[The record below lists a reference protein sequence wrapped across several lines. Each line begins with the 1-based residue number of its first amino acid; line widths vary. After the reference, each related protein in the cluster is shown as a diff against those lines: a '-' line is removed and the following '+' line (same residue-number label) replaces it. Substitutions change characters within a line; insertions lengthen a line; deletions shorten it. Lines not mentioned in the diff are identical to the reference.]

1 MGFKSLFINSDE
13 SEVSKPKL
21 TDVKHE
27 TTKFPVMESQVDDIF
42 NTKSTSIAFPPTT
55 QGAAPVVVL
64 SNQASSE
71 HINQFVEMYSKG
83 FDGLNQPSYD
93 FYEFYKA
100 IVDSGGIDNPQMYV
114 MAMTM
119 GTSMDKGN
127 TKARLLSQADF
138 YINEINKVYNQ
149 YVATGNNKR
158 QDLITQKASEAQ
170 SLESELTN
178 LRGQFEAIANQIKS
192 KEGNLSTIDGKYTP
206 LIGELDSKLKAN
218 DFAKETIVLSIQKVK
233 SGITNNLK

>member
-13 SEVSKPKL
+13 PEVSKPKI
-21 TDVKHE
+21 TEVKHE
-27 TTKFPVMESQVDDIF
+27 INKFPVMDSQINDIF
-42 NTKSTSIAFPPTT
+42 SNGTSTGFPSAT
-55 QGAAPVVVL
+55 QTAAPVVL
-64 SNQASSE
+64 NNQASSE
-71 HINQFVEMYSKG
+71 HINQFVEMYHRG

-119 GTSMDKGN
+119 GTSMDKSN

-138 YINEINKVYNQ
+138 YVNEINKVYNQ
-149 YVATGNNKR
+149 YVSTGNSKR

-178 LRGQFEAIANQIKS
+178 LRGQLEAIANQIKS

-206 LIGELDSKLKAN
+206 LIGELDSKLRAN
-218 DFAKETIVLSIQKVK
+218 DFAKETIVASIQKVK

>member
-13 SEVSKPKL
+13 SEVSKPKI
-21 TDVKHE
+21 TEVKHE
-27 TTKFPVMESQVDDIF
+27 INKFPVMDSQINDIF
-42 NTKSTSIAFPPTT
+42 SNNTNTGFPSAT
-55 QGAAPVVVL
+55 QAAAPVVAL
-64 SNQASSE
+64 NNQASSE
-71 HINQFVEMYSKG
+71 HINQFVEMYTRG

-114 MAMTM
+114 MAMAM

-138 YINEINKVYNQ
+138 YVNEINKVYNQ
-149 YVATGNNKR
+149 YVATGNSKR

-178 LRGQFEAIANQIKS
+178 LRGQLEAIENQIKS

-218 DFAKETIVLSIQKVK
+218 DFAKDTIVASIQKVK